1 MRKISDIKTVEEYNP
16 KIDERFIRYISP
28 QRPFTYE
35 EVKEDKSKYKS
46 LLKAFKEIK
55 LKELT
60 IDRVTKMYQILENHN
75 TVQISEEFIDEFSG
89 MDTVE
94 KMITGFIKLIQ
105 EKTFLESTVEM
116 TIMIFNCQMI
126 KQKYCPIVFYPN
138 ITKQLVE
145 AIESSESQNK
155 IYAQFHH
162 AYFNTINKLNRRHN
176 TKSQEEIINLIL
188 NHQHMLKDLYK
199 IESFGLFGSFARG
212 DQNEYSDID
221 VWIKVYGWISYQ
233 TKYLIRSL
241 LEAILDLGVDINFWT
256 PNHART
262 VFHDSL
268 KIY

>member
-1 MRKISDIKTVEEYNP
+1 MRKISDIKTVEAYNP
-16 KIDERFIRYISP
+16 KIEERFIRYLSP

-35 EVKEDKSKYKS
+35 EVKEEKSKYKS
-46 LLKAFKEIK
+46 LLNAFKEIK

-60 IDRVTKMYQILENHN
+60 VDRVTKMYQILENHN
-75 TVQISEEFIDEFSG
+75 TVRIYEEFIDEYSD

-94 KMITGFIKLIQ
+94 KMINGFIKLIH
-105 EKTFLESTVEM
+105 EKVFLERTVEM
-116 TIMIFNCQMI
+116 AIMLFNNQMI
-126 KQKYCPIVFYPN
+126 NQNYCPIVFYPN

-145 AIESSESQNK
+145 AIESSESHNK

-162 AYFNTINKLNRRHN
+162 AYFNTLNKLNRRHN
-176 TKSQEEIINLIL
+176 TKSQKEVVSLIL

-199 IESFGLFGSFARG
+199 IESLGLFGSFARD

-221 VWIKVYGWISYQ
+221 IWIKVNGWISYQ
-233 TKYLIRSL
+233 TKYLIKSL
-241 LEAILDLGVDINFWT
+241 LETILDLGVDINFWT

-268 KIY
+268 KIF